1 MTRFFEDFTVG
12 SVEEF
17 GRYDVTEAEILTFA
31 ERYDPQWFHTDPDRA
46 REESMY
52 GGLIASGWHT
62 TAMMMRMLVDEFLSE
77 TASLGAKGVDE
88 LRWRRPV
95 RPGDTLSLRLEVLSK
110 ESERPDRGLVESR
123 IEVLRD
129 ADGAEDGEDERADD
143 GDGGDAA
150 DADEDDAGEVVCSMV
165 ALTMFARRGD
175 GEE

>member
-17 GRYDVTEAEILTFA
+17 GRYDVTEEEVLTFA
-31 ERYDPQWFHTDPDRA
+31 EQYDPQWFHTDPDRA

-110 ESERPDRGLVESR
+110 KAERPDRGLVESR
-123 IEVLRD
+123 IEVVRD
-129 ADGAEDGEDERADD
+129 GADGGEDGESD
-143 GDGGDAA
+143 GDAG
-150 DADEDDAGEVVCSMV
+150 GEVVCSMV
-165 ALTMFARRGD
+165 ALTMFGRRDGD

>member
-17 GRYDVTEAEILTFA
+17 GRYDVTEEEILTFA
-31 ERYDPQWFHTDPDRA
+31 EQYDPQWFHTDPDRA

-52 GGLIASGWHT
+52 GSLIASGWHT

-110 ESERPDRGLVESR
+110 EAERPDRGLVESR
-123 IEVLRD
+123 IEVVRD
-129 ADGAEDGEDERADD
+129 GADGGENGESD
-143 GDGGDAA
+143 GDAG
-150 DADEDDAGEVVCSMV
+150 GEVVCSMV
-165 ALTMFARRGD
+165 ALTMFGRRDGD